1 MEPKL
6 GNTKKSMTGL
16 GRGLGALLSDS
27 GSERGSEKSFET
39 PVPRRM
45 EAMSSMHEI
54 MIESVETNP
63 FQPRTHFDQEALQE
77 LAESIKVLGIIQPIT
92 VKESSPGKYT
102 LISGER
108 RLQASKLAGFSKI
121 PAYIRTA
128 NDQQMLEMALIENIQ
143 RENLNAIEIALSY
156 HRLLSEFQLK
166 QEELGDR
173 VGKNRTTVNNYLR
186 LLKLPDVI
194 QAAVRDNEISMGHA
208 RALINIDNH
217 ETQIKLFSKIVQEN
231 WSVRKVEDEVRRL
244 TLIIP
249 EEGKTS
255 RQVTIKQEIS
265 SLQFRLQGYFG
276 TKVLVKADDKHKG
289 EIKIPFT
296 SKEEL
301 DKILNAIKVND

>member
-1 MEPKL
+1 MEPKIV
-6 GNTKKSMTGL
+6 NQKKSMTGL

-27 GSERGSEKSFET
+27 GNISSET
-39 PVPRRM
+39 PTIPRRL
-45 EAMSSMHEI
+45 EAISSMHEI
-54 MIESVETNP
+54 MIDSVETNP
-63 FQPRTHFDQEALQE
+63 YQPRTHFDQEALQE
-77 LAESIKVLGIIQPIT
+77 LAESIKGLGIIQPIT
-92 VKESSPGKYT
+92 VKESSPGRYT

-108 RLQASKLAGFSKI
+108 RLQASKLAGLNKI

-128 NDQQMLEMALIENIQ
+128 DDQQMLEMALIENIQ

-217 ETQIKLFSKIVQEN
+217 ETQIKLFSKVVEEH
-231 WSVRKVEDEVRRL
+231 WSVRKIEDEVRRL
-244 TLIIP
+244 ALLIQ
-249 EEGKTS
+249 EDTKGK
-255 RQVTIKQEIS
+255 RQTTIKQEIS
-265 SLQFRLQGYFG
+265 SLQFTLQGYFG

-289 EIKIPFT
+289 EIKIPFS
-296 SKEEL
+296 SKDEL
-301 DKILNAIKVND
+301 DRILNSIKVNQE

>member
-1 MEPKL
+1 MESKMA
-6 GNTKKSMTGL
+6 NQKKGMTGL

-27 GSERGSEKSFET
+27 GSTPSET
-39 PVPRRM
+39 PNIPRRL
-45 EAMSSMHEI
+45 EAISSMHEI
-54 MIESVETNP
+54 MIDSVETNP
-63 FQPRTHFDQEALQE
+63 YQPRTHFDQEALQE

-92 VKESSPGKYT
+92 VKESSPGRYT

-108 RLQASKLAGFSKI
+108 RLQASKLAGLTKI

-128 NDQQMLEMALIENIQ
+128 DDQQMLEMALIENIQ

-217 ETQIKLFSKIVQEN
+217 ETQIKLFSKVVEEN
-231 WSVRKVEDEVRRL
+231 WSVRKIEDEVRRL
-244 TLIIP
+244 ALLIQ
-249 EEGKTS
+249 EDAKGK
-255 RQVTIKQEIS
+255 RQTTIKQEIS

-289 EIKIPFT
+289 EIKIPFS
-296 SKEEL
+296 SKDEL
-301 DKILNAIKVND
+301 DRILNSIKVNQE

>member
-1 MEPKL
+1 MESKMA
-6 GNTKKSMTGL
+6 NQKKGMTGL

-27 GSERGSEKSFET
+27 GSTPSETST
-39 PVPRRM
+39 IPRRL
-45 EAMSSMHEI
+45 EAISSMHEVL
-54 MIESVETNP
+54 IESVETNP

-92 VKESSPGKYT
+92 VKESNPGKYT

-108 RLQASKLAGFSKI
+108 RLQASKLAGLTKI

-128 NDQQMLEMALIENIQ
+128 DDQQMLEMALIENIQ

-217 ETQIKLFSKIVQEN
+217 ETQIKLFSKVVEEN
-231 WSVRKVEDEVRRL
+231 WSVRKIEDEVRRL
-244 TLIIP
+244 ALLIQ
-249 EEGKTS
+249 EDVKGK
-255 RQVTIKQEIS
+255 RQTTIKQEIS

-289 EIKIPFT
+289 EIKIPFS
-296 SKEEL
+296 SKDEL
-301 DKILNAIKVND
+301 DRILNSIKVNQE

>member
-1 MEPKL
+1 MESKL
-6 GNTKKSMTGL
+6 ANQKKGMTGL

-27 GSERGSEKSFET
+27 GSTPSET
-39 PVPRRM
+39 PTIPRRL
-45 EAMSSMHEI
+45 EAISSMHEVL
-54 MIESVETNP
+54 IESVETNP
-63 FQPRTHFDQEALQE
+63 YQPRTHFDQEALQE

-92 VKESSPGKYT
+92 VKESSPGRYT

-108 RLQASKLAGFSKI
+108 RLQASKLAGLTKI

-128 NDQQMLEMALIENIQ
+128 DDQQMLEMALIENIQ

-217 ETQIKLFSKIVQEN
+217 ETQIKLFSKVVEEN
-231 WSVRKVEDEVRRL
+231 WSVRKIEDEVRRL
-244 TLIIP
+244 ALLIQ
-249 EEGKTS
+249 EDNTGKRQTS
-255 RQVTIKQEIS
+255 IKQEIS

-289 EIKIPFT
+289 EIKIPFS
-296 SKEEL
+296 SKDEL
-301 DKILNAIKVND
+301 DRILNSIKVNQE

>member
-1 MEPKL
+1 MESKI
-6 GNTKKSMTGL
+6 GNQKKSMTGL

-27 GSERGSEKSFET
+27 GNTTTAET
-39 PVPRRM
+39 PIPRRL
-45 EAMSSMHEI
+45 EAISSMHEI
-54 MIESVETNP
+54 AIESVETNP
-63 FQPRTHFDQEALQE
+63 YQPRTHFDQEALQE

-92 VKESSPGKYT
+92 VKESSPGRYT

-108 RLQASKLAGFSKI
+108 RLQASKLAGLTKI

-128 NDQQMLEMALIENIQ
+128 DDQQMLEMALIENIQ

-217 ETQIKLFSKIVQEN
+217 ETQIKLFSKVVEES
-231 WSVRKVEDEVRRL
+231 WSVRKIEDEVRRL
-244 TLIIP
+244 ALMIQEDTK
-249 EEGKTS
+249 GKRQTS
-255 RQVTIKQEIS
+255 IKQEIS

-289 EIKIPFT
+289 EIKIPFST
-296 SKEEL
+296 KDEL
-301 DKILNAIKVND
+301 DRILNSIKVNQD